1 MESPTSL
8 ANHFLI
14 AIPSMLDPNFS
25 RGVTLICQHGDD
37 GAMGL
42 LVNRLSEYTF
52 GEVLSQMGIETRDE
66 SLAATPVLLG
76 GPVQPDRGFVVHDGG
91 DGWDST
97 LRISDRLAVTT
108 SRDILVA
115 MAEGRGPAHALL
127 ALGYA
132 GWTEGQLESELQQD
146 AWLTVT
152 ATESI
157 LFDTPIAQRWQR
169 AAGLMGVDLDRLA
182 GYSGRA

>member
-1 MESPTSL
+1 MHAPTSL

-25 RGVTLICQHGDD
+25 RSVTLICQHDEG

-42 LVNRLSEYTF
+42 LVNRLSDYTV
-52 GEVLSQMGIETRDE
+52 GEVLGQMGIETDDAA
-66 SLAATPVLLG
+66 LAATPVLLG
-76 GPVQPDRGFVVHDGG
+76 GPVQPDRGFVLHDGG

-97 LRISDRLAVTT
+97 LRISERLSVTT
-108 SRDILVA
+108 SRDILAA
-115 MAEGRGPAHALL
+115 MAEGRGPQHAVL

-132 GWTEGQLESELQQD
+132 GWTAGQLESELQQD
-146 AWLTVT
+146 AWLTVA

-157 LFDTPIAQRWQR
+157 LFETPLDQRWQR

-182 GYSGRA
+182 SYSGRA